1 LYGDAF
7 LGWAC
12 EHAVTRSVR
21 DSAALLDATAGPL
34 RGDPYAV
41 PPPERPYADE
51 VGGPPGRLRVAWTR
65 KPSSGSGVVDPECL
79 AAIDGTVALL
89 EDLGHEV
96 VERDLTE
103 LDDRTGAAIGV
114 MFGAATVWIVRYWTR
129 LLGRAPEPEE
139 LEPFTWA
146 LHEHGQRVSAGDLL
160 LAVTDLQTF
169 SRRVA
174 AVLDDEADVWVS
186 PTLGTLPLPL
196 GVMGVDPAD
205 PWKGNAESGDMVS
218 FPLVVANLTGN
229 PAMSV
234 PVHWTGGGLPVGV
247 NVMAPFGREDVLFRL
262 ASQLEE
268 ARPWHDRRPPVW

>member
-1 LYGDAF
+1 
-7 LGWAC
+7 
-12 EHAVTRSVR
+12 VT
-21 DSAALLDATAGPL
+21 
-34 RGDPYAV
+34 
-41 PPPERPYADE
+41 
-51 VGGPPGRLRVAWTR
+51 
-65 KPSSGSGVVDPECL
+65 
-79 AAIDGTVALL
+79 LL

-96 VERDLTE
+96 VERDLVE
-103 LDDRTGAAIGV
+103 LDERVGAAIGT
-114 MFGAATVWIVRYWTR
+114 MYGAATVWVVRYWTR
-129 LLGRAPEPEE
+129 LLGRPPEPDE

-160 LAVTDLQTF
+160 LAVTDLQAF

-196 GVMGVDPAD
+196 GVMGVDAAD

-234 PVHWTGGGLPVGV
+234 PLHWTGDGLPVGV
-247 NVMAPFGREDVLFRL
+247 NVMGPFGREDMLFRL
-262 ASQLEE
+262 AAQLEE
-268 ARPWHDRRPPVW
+268 ARPWRGRLPPVW